1 MARLGERVCG
11 SYVKRGGGLGVFD
24 KRVKKGRSPLGFSRV
39 WRSLF
44 FFFKFQFG
52 TFKRL
57 FSNWKKKGGRR
68 DDDVVET
75 TTL

>member
-1 MARLGERVCG
+1 MWFTW
-11 SYVKRGGGLGVFD
+11 KGGGVFD

-39 WRSLF
+39 WWSLF

-57 FSNWKKKGGRR
+57 SNWKKKGGR
-68 DDDVVET
+68 DEDVVET

>member
-24 KRVKKGRSPLGFSRV
+24 KRVKKGRSPLGFIRV
-39 WRSLF
+39 WRNL
-44 FFFKFQFG
+44 FFKFQFG

-57 FSNWKKKGGRR
+57 SNWKKKGGR
-68 DDDVVET
+68 DEDVVET

>member
-11 SYVKRGGGLGVFD
+11 VTWRGGGVFD
-24 KRVKKGRSPLGFSRV
+24 KRVKKGRRPLGFRRV
-39 WRSLF
+39 WWSL

-52 TFKRL
+52 TFKQL
-57 FSNWKKKGGRR
+57 SNWKKKGGR
-68 DDDVVET
+68 DEDVVET